1 MKNYQKFISAV
12 TVLSM
17 CASCLTA
24 FPVNAASVKGGKVAV
39 SIDQIELTKD
49 QIKALDYKI
58 PLFISLDRNPGLD
71 EMDYGFEVCDGCS
84 FEVFNKSEK
93 ALPYVQESYADILGL
108 SAKDVNFITSDAA
121 FASKDQLTWTAWFH
135 WTPSSAVGNMLM
147 VVVDIPEDFS
157 GGRVENGYRY
167 YDVTYREES
176 AADDIIHL
184 YENSDTDVDYSDSVE
199 YTSGWIRIKDTEESS
214 DNISLGDVNG
224 DGYVNS
230 ADVAMVMSNATKY
243 AVEGASSFSEQ
254 QKKNADVNQD
264 GYANSADAAIIL
276 NYTAGITPTLT
287 DYATN
292 LNFYQKG
299 AASSAGCFIMIDD
312 VTVNSNGTVELEN
325 GDVIAL
331 QSEGDNYLVPVPVR
345 ISGAFSVAEFGF
357 EIDKNAAGYSLATR
371 NTDTYGLL
379 TKTNSGVSMSNISSY
394 GKNGTYW
401 ISWANSSD
409 ATPYNEII
417 ALPIVKV
424 PKNTKS
430 GTKFTIDYLEKTNYA
445 ANVFGSFGY
454 TSTYA
459 YAGGSIVV
467 ENDGESTTE
476 PSTEAPTEPATEPP
490 TEPSTEPSVPSSR
503 ENKFFDGGDNWSFVN
518 SRQIYGKNYFL
529 KDSDYKTLLNG
540 LQNTEK
546 TTIYDAVRNRSWN
559 GSCYGMALTSI
570 LACGGI
576 LNPANYQSGA
586 EFIHDIVS
594 PPTDDVK
601 SLINYY
607 FMLQFTDR
615 IQNQTKQA
623 AFLTEEEKL
632 RNLIS
637 CLEDGSPVLLT
648 YFGDFYGDKMNHGGH
663 AVVAYALESGT
674 YSKDGKV
681 YNRMVKVYD
690 NASGD
695 YNENYCLYFNTN
707 DWAWTIPYYQLNSA
721 TGSTLGF
728 ISDDLN
734 LLNTHGLLSGTKN
747 AATSGDYIALLDV
760 SALQADYSLY
770 KVNYSDGKWIGAPT
784 ADDDIK
790 PMASFSDDASQ
801 GSNLQ
806 FALRDTETGYSMK
819 LDTPE
824 KIDFSM
830 NYENSLMN
838 VNASAG
844 KIIRFLPSDCISMEG
859 SQTTYNMEIIL
870 NENALVTDWYSFA
883 VTGGKTDE
891 VKLEKTKGGYI
902 LTSANMKNVIAE
914 AYNDDDDAY
923 INFSTDAESVY
934 LYEID
939 KNTIG
944 VKVDSNGDGTYDKL
958 IAQTSEAKNGDA
970 NLDGNVDI
978 LDVITINK
986 AILGKET
993 LTRHQNEFSDVNQNG
1008 VPDSSDALAV
1018 LKYIVGLTTTL

>member
-1 MKNYQKFISAV
+1 MKKYQKFMSAV

-17 CASCLTA
+17 CASYLTA
-24 FPVNAASVKGGKVAV
+24 FPANAASVKGGKVAV

-58 PLFISLDRNPGLD
+58 PVFISLDRNPGLD
-71 EMDYGFEVCDGCS
+71 EISYGFEISEGCTC
-84 FEVFNKSEK
+84 EVITKTSE
-93 ALPYVQESYADILGL
+93 ALPYVQGEYAKILGL
-108 SAKDVNFITSDAA
+108 SESDADFIIEA
-121 FASKDQLTWTAWFH
+121 SSASKDQLSWFAWFY
-135 WTPSSAVGNMLM
+135 WDILTDTGNMALA
-147 VVVDIPEDFS
+147 VINIPQDFS

-176 AADDIIHL
+176 AADDILHE
-184 YENSDTDVDYSDSVE
+184 YNNTDDDIEYANSVE
-199 YTSGWIRIKDTEESS
+199 YTSGWIRIKDTEEEVTPSTGT
-214 DNISLGDVNG
+214 LGDVNS
-224 DGYVNS
+224 DGNVNS
-230 ADVAMVMSNATKY
+230 SDAALLMSNAAQY
-243 AVEGASSFSEQ
+243 AVQGSSNFSEAQ
-254 QKKNADVNQD
+254 EKNADVNQD
-264 GYANSADAAIIL
+264 GKFNSADAAIIL
-276 NYTAGITPTLT
+276 NYAAAIGAGDSTTLEKC
-287 DYATN
+287 AASMH
-292 LNFYQKG
+292 LYQKG
-299 AASSAGCFIMIDD
+299 TVSDAGCTIMIDD
-312 VTVNSNGTVELEN
+312 VIVNSNGTVELEN

-345 ISGAFSVAEFGF
+345 IKGAFSVAEFGF
-357 EIDKNAAGYSLATR
+357 EIDANAAGYDLASR
-371 NTDTYGLL
+371 SDDIYGLL
-379 TKTNSGVSMSNISSY
+379 TETNSGVTMSGTSTY
-394 GKNGTYW
+394 AKNGRVW
-401 ISWANSSD
+401 VSWANSSD
-409 ATPYNEII
+409 KTPYNEII
-417 ALPIVKV
+417 ALPIVKI
-424 PKNTKS
+424 PKNTKD
-430 GTKFTIDYLEKTNYA
+430 GTVFSVNYLEKTAYA
-445 ANVFGSFGY
+445 ENVFGSFGY
-454 TSTYA
+454 TSDFA
-459 YAGGSIVV
+459 YESGGIVFLS
-467 ENDGESTTE
+467 EDSPEQPTE
-476 PSTEAPTEPATEPP
+476 PSTEPP
-490 TEPSTEPSVPSSR
+490 TEPSVPSSR

-518 SRQIYGKNYFL
+518 SRTIFGKNYFL

-570 LACGGI
+570 LASGGI

-586 EFIHDIVS
+586 EFIHDISS
-594 PPTDDVK
+594 PPADDVK

-615 IQNQTKQA
+615 IQNETKQS

-632 RNLIS
+632 RKLIS

-721 TGSTLGF
+721 AGSTLGF

-734 LLNTHGLLSGTKN
+734 LLNMHGLLSGTKN
-747 AATSGDYIALLDV
+747 AATSGEYIALLDV

-819 LDTPE
+819 LDAPE

-830 NYENSLMN
+830 NYENSRMH
-838 VNASAG
+838 VNASSG
-844 KIIRFLPSDCISMEG
+844 KIIRFLPTDCISMEG
-859 SQTTYNMEIIL
+859 KQTTYDMEIIL
-870 NENALVTDWYSFA
+870 NQNALVTDWYSFA
-883 VTGGKTDE
+883 VKGGKTDE

-902 LTSANMKNVIAE
+902 LTSSDMKNVIAE
-914 AYNDDDDAY
+914 AYNDNDDAFVY
-923 INFSTDAESVY
+923 FSTDAESVY

-958 IAQTSEAKNGDA
+958 IAQTAEAKNGDA
-970 NLDGNVDI
+970 NLDGTVDI

-986 AILGKET
+986 AVLGKET

-1008 VPDSSDALAV
+1008 VPDSSDSLAV